1 MELVIHTL
9 VSAGMLYV
17 ASKLVDGIEVNS
29 ALGAIVGALVLGVVN
44 WVVWAVFAAILLPLT
59 ILTLGLFALVVN
71 AFALKF
77 TAAVVRGFEI
87 RTFKAALMGAVVIG
101 LINLLLGFLFGG

>member
-1 MELVIHTL
+1 M
-9 VSAGMLYV
+9 
-17 ASKLVDGIEVNS
+17 
-29 ALGAIVGALVLGVVN
+29 
-44 WVVWAVFAAILLPLT
+44 
-59 ILTLGLFALVVN
+59 N

>member
-59 ILTLGLFALVVN
+59 ILTLGSS
-71 AFALKF
+71 
-77 TAAVVRGFEI
+77 RSW
-87 RTFKAALMGAVVIG
+87 
-101 LINLLLGFLFGG
+101 